1 MHPVLRKVRPKVI
14 ASQSVALLL
23 LGVAMLSLPFVRHAL
38 ATTTHPEPVQVDA
51 EGNGEPREPR
61 ERSAAIEA
69 ELKRSPGHAWAGEYY
84 EGDGLGA
91 NIRMQIS
98 PVAGVA
104 ATWHGCLGLY
114 DANEGSIKVLPD
126 GILKLEFARVESGR
140 PTGFPD
146 RLVPVRWG
154 ERRYLIP
161 PSAMPGFVAAINR
174 GDEPRADPHGRF
186 LLAEGDELKNVDGL
200 PGLPAEHLGA
210 IRKRSLH
217 AGFIA
222 SRQLPDE
229 RAFEEMCTKRY
240 EVDIKVDEGGEP
252 VRPGDIFMTEF
263 PRNTF
268 ADLSVVSVEGNRASG
283 VVEVL
288 ELECRHPD
296 SVPDRTWKFATG
308 AYDLATAN
316 RRIDEQRAN
325 NIRRR

>member
-1 MHPVLRKVRPKVI
+1 MHPLLQKVRPKVV
-14 ASQSVALLL
+14 ARQSVTLLL

-38 ATTTHPEPVQVDA
+38 AATTHPDPAQVDA
-51 EGNGEPREPR
+51 EQNAEPREPL

-104 ATWHGCLGLY
+104 VTWHGCLGLY
-114 DANEGSIKVLPD
+114 DANEGNIKVLPD
-126 GILKLEFARVESGR
+126 GILKLEFAHIDDGR

-146 RLVPVRWG
+146 RLMPVRWG

-161 PSAMPGFVAAINR
+161 PSAMPDFVAAINQ
-174 GDEPRADPHGRF
+174 GNEPRADSHGRF
-186 LLAEGDELKNVDGL
+186 LMAEGDELKNVDGL

-210 IRKRSLH
+210 IRTRSLH

-229 RAFEEMCTKRY
+229 PGYGEMCTKRY
-240 EVDIKVDEGGEP
+240 EVDIKVVEGGEP
-252 VRPGDIFMTEF
+252 VRPGDIFMTEV
-263 PRNTF
+263 PRNTS
-268 ADLSVVSVEGNRASG
+268 ADLSVVSVDGNRASG
-283 VVEVL
+283 VIEVF
-288 ELECRHPD
+288 ELDCQHPD
-296 SVPDRTWKFATG
+296 SVPDRRWKFATG
-308 AYDLATAN
+308 AYDLAAAN
-316 RRIDEQRAN
+316 RRIDEGRADALS
-325 NIRRR
+325 RR